1 MRQCHHGHGHTPP
14 AANRSHSMTSY
25 PSCPPPSYPSST
37 MTSVIPR
44 SPATYSAYY
53 RSDTDTISPLSQALT
68 PSPQTWS
75 SSAPRSNALDIISRS
90 LSAPPMNSY
99 SNSLSPVRLQGG
111 DTLNHIGGNFG
122 SGSWEAAQASSV
134 RDSSS
139 AQYLRAETP
148 NINFAA
154 LRYSSP
160 GNSGFAYS
168 YSQRG

>member
-1 MRQCHHGHGHTPP
+1 MRQCHHGHGHSPP
-14 AANRSHSMTSY
+14 ANRSYSSY
-25 PSCPPPSYPSST
+25 PSCPPPCPPPSYPSST

-53 RSDTDTISPLSQALT
+53 RSDIDTISPLSRALT

-75 SSAPRSNALDIISRS
+75 ARSNALDIISRS

-111 DTLNHIGGNFG
+111 DTLNHVGGNFG
-122 SGSWEAAQASSV
+122 SGSWEAVQASSV
-134 RDSSS
+134 RDFSS

-148 NINFAA
+148 NINFAG